1 IGSQGHRGS
10 DLYCSLLLSLF
21 FLPPLFPP
29 GNYPAAVF
37 GDVTIGNFSLF
48 LSEKYRYLFCKCY
61 TKSVFNF
68 GIQ

>member
-10 DLYCSLLLSLF
+10 DLYCSLLLS
-21 FLPPLFPP
+21 LFPP